1 MTKHWASAIA
11 PTLTDFE
18 MLAADAWQKL
28 PAEFRAVAGDLLIR
42 VEDFATDEV
51 LESLGIEDPFELTG
65 LYQGVAL
72 TNQSISDNAREP
84 DMVFLYR
91 RAILDEWT
99 DTGEELGH
107 LIAHVLV
114 HEIGHHFGFSDE
126 DMEAIEAEVPDLM
139 AVHHTPH

>member
-1 MTKHWASAIA
+1 MDWVAARA
-11 PTLTDFE
+11 PTLAEFE
-18 MLAADAWQKL
+18 ALAADAWENL
-28 PAEFRAVAGDLLIR
+28 PAEFREMAGDLLIR

-51 LESLGIEDPFELTG
+51 LKSLDIEDPFELTG
-65 LYQGVAL
+65 LYQGVSL
-72 TNQSISDNAREP
+72 TKQSVMESAREP

-99 DTGEELGH
+99 ENGEELGH

-126 DMEAIEAEVPDLM
+126 DMEAIEAEVS
-139 AVHHTPH
+139 V